1 VNKTQLIEEL
11 AGRTGL
17 SRARAG
23 DLVQTLF
30 DPGAGVLSEAL
41 RRDGRVSLPGFGR
54 LELRERAARTGR
66 DPRSGRELRI
76 PASRACSFRPHAG
89 LRRSMKDMVGA

>member
-1 VNKTQLIEEL
+1 VNKTRLIEEL

-23 DLVQTLF
+23 ELVQALF
-30 DPGAGVLSEAL
+30 DPSEGIIAGEL
-41 RRDGRVSLPGFGR
+41 RRGGRVSLPGFGR
-54 LELRERAARTGR
+54 FEVRERAGR
-66 DPRSGRELRI
+66 RGRHPRSGREIEI
-76 PASRACSFRPHAG
+76 PASRACSFRPHGG